1 MPASYLHGV
10 ETIEI
15 DKGPRPVKSVKSAVI
30 GLIGTAPI
38 YDVDEEN
45 RSVNNVQLI
54 LSEKDGVKYFGQEKE
69 GYTIPHA
76 LKAIFTQGAG
86 EILAINVFNPFLEEH
101 RSKYQVTKGN
111 KVIDYEELNFEEC
124 SVKLSH
130 ECVFN
135 VEIVGHNNDDFDIDY
150 KSGEINFLKKS
161 IDITKFENNILSKI
175 AEIKSKEE
183 QEISKKTILS
193 LYQKADP
200 AEKDDSKKEKYNLID
215 NINEGQIKKITSI
228 LKRINYLEL
237 KEKPVVR
244 VKYDYAD
251 PAKVTPKEIIGGIDD
266 GGNRIGLQAYL
277 DCYGKFG
284 FFPKILISPIFCT
297 LTSVVTELDAL
308 AHKIRAIA
316 YVDAPIGVGFQEA
329 IIGRGPEGT
338 INFASSSP
346 RVRLLFPHLKAYNPI
361 INQDG
366 LVPYSPYMAGIRARV
381 DLEQGYWKSA
391 SNKSIRGI
399 TGTELQ
405 LSAMINDPTCEVNLL
420 NENGITSVFNSFGT
434 GMRTWGNRT
443 ASWPSLTS
451 PKNFENVRRTADM
464 IEESLEYFMLQFMD
478 ETVSN
483 TLIDTIVSSVNAFI
497 RTLVS
502 RGAIIDGTCW
512 FDPADN
518 PSTEIAAGHLTFSY
532 DFMPPTPAER
542 ITFKAIMDI
551 KYLEKLGG

>member
-38 YDVDEEN
+38 YEVNADD
-45 RSVNNVQLI
+45 RSVNKVQLV
-54 LSEKDGVKYFGQEKE
+54 LSEKDAVKYFGQEKE

-86 EILAINVFNPFLEEH
+86 EVLVINVFNPLLEEH
-101 RSKYQVTKGN
+101 RSKFQMTKDS
-111 KVIDYEELNFEEC
+111 KVVNYEELCFEEDRI
-124 SVKLSH
+124 KLSY
-130 ECVFN
+130 ECVFD
-135 VEIVGHNNDDFDIDY
+135 VEVAGYNIEDFDIDY
-150 KSGEINFLKKS
+150 QKGEISVIKKS
-161 IDITKFENNILSKI
+161 MDIDKFESDILGKLE
-175 AEIKSKEE
+175 EIKEKNG
-183 QEISKKTILS
+183 QVIARNMLLS
-193 LYQKADP
+193 VYQKSA
-200 AEKDDSKKEKYNLID
+200 ASEKDDVKKGTYNLID
-215 NINEGQIKKITSI
+215 NINDGQKKKITSI
-228 LKRINYLEL
+228 LKNINYLGL
-237 KEKPVVR
+237 RDKPMVQ

-251 PAKVTPKEIIGGIDD
+251 PAKVTPKEIIGGVDD

-284 FFPKILISPIFCT
+284 FFPKILISPVFCT
-297 LTSVVTELDAL
+297 LTSITAELDAM

-316 YVDAPIGVGFQEA
+316 YVDAPIGVNFQDA
-329 IIGRGPEGT
+329 IIGRGPEGM

-346 RVRLLFPHLKAYNPI
+346 RIRLLFPHLRTFNPLK
-361 INQDG
+361 NKET
-366 LVPYSPYMAGIRARV
+366 LVAYSPYMAGIRARV
-381 DLEQGYWKSA
+381 DLEDGYWKSA

-434 GMRTWGNRT
+434 GIRTWGNRT

-483 TLIDTIVSSVNAFI
+483 TLIDTILSSVNAFM